1 MPQIV
6 RNSSICQPFIDFVDG
21 CKTETSNLFAKL
33 PKKDEDTSRLLNIVR
48 RIVFVCSIV
57 LPLIGLLAIL
67 CSECCKTEAPRQ
79 AVPNSAPQVPPSSQ
93 AATAAV
99 RPPAAPAVETKP
111 TVPKKVPAQTRIVNT
126 AQLQETLL
134 LLSTIEPN
142 NLQDPGAMSNYLE
155 LKQKI
160 ETIDSTKLNK
170 NKSLY
175 DKAIQHIRILDA
187 AAEVLA
193 AN

>member
-1 MPQIV
+1 MSQIV
-6 RNSSICQPFIDFVDG
+6 RNSSIYQPFIDFVDG

-79 AVPNSAPQVPPSSQ
+79 AVPNPAPQVPPSSQ
-93 AATAAV
+93 AATAAA
-99 RPPAAPAVETKP
+99 RPPAAPAAETNP
-111 TVPKKVPAQTRIVNT
+111 TVPKKVPAQNRIATT
-126 AQLQETLL
+126 AQLQETLF
-134 LLSTIEPN
+134 LLSTIEPD
-142 NLQDPGAMSNYLE
+142 NLQDLDTMSRYRE

-160 ETIDSTKLNK
+160 ETIDQTKLNK

-175 DKAIQHIRILDA
+175 DQAIQKITSLDVAANILKAI
-187 AAEVLA
+187 
-193 AN
+193 